1 MLMYPKM
8 YRLLIAIRS
17 SNGKL
22 QTISCQSST
31 GDDEQ
36 TSRLPTP
43 CSSRPNRMLKLEQ
56 IVKDAQVT
64 GLVPEEV
71 VKVLFV
77 EEIGQEVR
85 IVHYRK
91 PNGQSEEQT
100 LFRQDEHRLSVAVS
114 GRAWAFDADP
124 ASFKLALEA
133 YRISLAH
140 LFDPLMAVHTS
151 NVEPLPHQI
160 SAVYEAMLPRQPLR
174 FVLADD
180 PGAGKTVM
188 AGLLIREMTLRAD
201 ARRVLIVSPGS
212 LSEQWQDELREK
224 FGLDFELFSREKQ
237 EQCQSRNYFAEQDRL
252 IARLDQL
259 SRNEEYQQLLA
270 QTEWDLIV
278 VDEAHKMSA
287 NYFGSKVNETG
298 RFKLGKFL
306 GGLTRHYLL
315 MTATPHNGKEE
326 DFQLFMSLLDGD
338 RFYGKFREGA
348 HKVDITDMMRRM
360 VKEELLRFDGK
371 PLFPER
377 RAYTVNYTL
386 SDAEVMLY
394 DQVTDYVRN
403 EMNRADRLDGKRK
416 GTVGFALTQLQRR
429 LASSPQAIYTSLMR
443 RRKKLEAK
451 LEELQL
457 KARADVLRENLG
469 EYIVK
474 RQLDIPDDLDEAQ
487 DELSADE
494 YENVADQVVDQ
505 ATAAETIPELQA
517 EILILRDLENSAAT
531 VVQSRSDRKW
541 EEFSRLL
548 QDQPEM
554 RTTDGRRRKLIV
566 FTEHRDTL
574 NYLVM
579 RIRDTLGSQEAVVTI
594 HGGTNRDDRRKVQEA
609 FRNDPDV
616 LVLVATDAAGEGVN
630 LQNANLMVNYD
641 LPWNPNRMEQRFGR
655 IHRIGQREVCH
666 LWNLVAAQTREGEVF
681 KTLLDKLAIEHKAL
695 GGRVFNVLGEAF
707 ENISL
712 KDLLVDAIRYGEDPA
727 IRARMEQVIDQAL
740 DTNHLKDLMARNA
753 LVENHMSL
761 DDLYAIR
768 EEMDKAEARKLQ
780 PHFISAFFREAF
792 RVVGGELRSRE
803 AGRFE
808 VRYVPADVMERD
820 RVIGYSRTPVLKKYE
835 RICFDR
841 EHRTLYG
848 QPTADLVHPGHPL
861 MASVTDLVLS
871 SHRSLLKRGAVLVDP
886 NDDSTEPRV
895 LFMLDHSVREA
906 QGANG
911 QEPRDVSRR
920 LQFVEMKPNGA
931 AEPAPFAR
939 HLDLI
944 PITANEASKITDIL
958 QADWVT
964 QHIEARALAYAVE
977 HLVPEHTQEI
987 AGRRERQAD
996 KQLAAVRERL
1006 VKEIQYWSD
1015 RAIKLDL
1022 EVRAGKQPRLQ
1033 PENARRRAEEL
1044 SARLKQR
1051 TAELQAMRTVISGT
1065 PHVIGGALVIPGGL
1079 LAQRSATPNFSAD
1092 AEARARVERIAMQ
1105 AVFEAEHALGHKTK
1119 DVSAEK
1125 CGWDITAYIPQAEGL
1140 ALEKH
1145 IEVKGRAKGQ
1155 DTITVTSNEIRHGLN
1170 QKEKFVLAVVIV
1182 DGDKAESVHYV
1193 PMPFTQE
1200 PDWAEASKN
1209 LDLGL
1214 LLQRAAAPQQYN
1226 H

>member
-1 MLMYPKM
+1 
-8 YRLLIAIRS
+8 
-17 SNGKL
+17 
-22 QTISCQSST
+22 
-31 GDDEQ
+31 
-36 TSRLPTP
+36 
-43 CSSRPNRMLKLEQ
+43 MLKLEE
-56 IVKDAQVT
+56 IAKDAQIT
-64 GLVPEEV
+64 GLVPDEV
-71 VKVLFV
+71 VKVVNV
-77 EEIGQEVR
+77 EEIGPSARLVA
-85 IVHYRK
+85 YRNAQGK
-91 PNGQSEEQT
+91 LDEQT
-100 LFRQDEHRLSVAVS
+100 IFRHDEHRLSLAIT
-114 GRAWAFDADP
+114 GKAWAFDAAP
-124 ASFKLALEA
+124 AAFKLALEA

-174 FVLADD
+174 YVLADD

-212 LSEQWQDELREK
+212 LTEQWQDELREK

-237 EQCQSRNYFAEQDRL
+237 EQCHSRNYFAEQDHL

-259 SRNEEYQQLLA
+259 SRSEEYQQLLA

-287 NYFGSKVNETG
+287 NYFGNKINETG

-306 GGLTRHYLL
+306 GGITRHYLL

-377 RAYTVNYTL
+377 CAYTVNYTL
-386 SDAEVMLY
+386 SAAEVLLY

-416 GTVGFALTQLQRR
+416 GTIGFALTQLQRR
-429 LASSPQAIYTSLMR
+429 LASSPQAIYTSLSR
-443 RRKKLEAK
+443 RRKKLESR
-451 LEELQL
+451 LEEVQL
-457 KARADVLRENLG
+457 KARTDVLRQNLG
-469 EYIVK
+469 EYVVK
-474 RQLDIPDDLDEAQ
+474 RQLDLPEDLYEAQ
-487 DELSADE
+487 DELSAEE
-494 YENVADQVVDQ
+494 YESVSDQVVDQ

-517 EILILRDLENSAAT
+517 EIIILQDLENAAAA

-554 RTTDGRRRKLIV
+554 RTADGRRPKLIV

-574 NYLVM
+574 NYLM
-579 RIRDTLGSQEAVVTI
+579 LRIRDTLGSDQAVVTI
-594 HGGTNRDDRRKVQEA
+594 HGGVNRDERRKVQEA

-616 LVLVATDAAGEGVN
+616 LILVATDAAGEGVN

-681 KTLLDKLAIEHKAL
+681 KTLLEKLAIEHKAL

-707 ENISL
+707 DNISL
-712 KDLLVDAIRYGEDPA
+712 KDLLIDAIRYGEMPET
-727 IRARMEQVIDQAL
+727 RARMEQVIDQAL
-740 DTNHLKDLMARNA
+740 DTSHLKDLMARNA
-753 LVENHMSL
+753 LVENRMSI

-803 AGRFE
+803 AGRYE
-808 VRYVPADVMERD
+808 VRHVPADVIERD
-820 RVIGYSRTPVLKKYE
+820 RVIGYARTPVLKKYE

-841 EHRTLYG
+841 EHRNLYG
-848 QPTADLVHPGHPL
+848 KPDAALVHPGHPL
-861 MASVTDLVLS
+861 MAAITDLVLS
-871 SHRSLLKRGAVLVDP
+871 SHRSLLKRGAVLLDP
-886 NDDSTEPRV
+886 NDDGTEPHV
-895 LFMLDHSVREA
+895 LFMLDHIVRETTA
-906 QGANG
+906 SSGTM
-911 QEPRDVSRR
+911 PRDVSRR
-920 LQFVEMKPNGA
+920 LQFVEMTADGTA
-931 AEPAPFAR
+931 TPASFAR
-939 HLDLI
+939 HLDLV
-944 PITANEASKITDIL
+944 PLSSAQLTQVADVV

-964 QHIEARALAYAVE
+964 QLIEARALAYAVE

-987 AGRRERQAD
+987 ANRRERQAD

-1015 RAIKLDL
+1015 RAIKLDIDA
-1022 EVRAGKQPRLQ
+1022 RAGKQPRLQ

-1051 TAELQAMRTVISGT
+1051 TAELQAMRHVASGT
-1065 PHVIGGALVIPGGL
+1065 PNVIGGALIIPAGL
-1079 LAQRSATPNFSAD
+1079 LALRSGEPHFTAD
-1092 AEARARVERIAMQ
+1092 AAARARVERIAMQ
-1105 AVFEAEHALGHKTK
+1105 AVFDTEHALGHRTK

-1125 CGWDITAYIPQAEGL
+1125 CGWDITAYIDQPQGL
-1140 ALEKH
+1140 ALERH

-1170 QKEKFVLAVVIV
+1170 QKEKFVLAVVVV
-1182 DGDKAESVHYV
+1182 DGDQAESVNYV

-1200 PDWAEASKN
+1200 PDWAVASIN
-1209 LDLGL
+1209 FDLGEL
-1214 LLQRAAAPQQYN
+1214 LSRASTP
-1226 H
+1226 

>member
-1 MLMYPKM
+1 
-8 YRLLIAIRS
+8 
-17 SNGKL
+17 
-22 QTISCQSST
+22 
-31 GDDEQ
+31 
-36 TSRLPTP
+36 
-43 CSSRPNRMLKLEQ
+43 MLKIEELK
-56 IVKDAQVT
+56 KDAQIS
-64 GLVPEEV
+64 GLIPGEV
-71 VKVLFV
+71 
-77 EEIGQEVR
+77 VR
-85 IVHYRK
+85 IVNVDEIGPNARLVAYRNAQGK
-91 PNGQSEEQT
+91 LEEQT
-100 LFRQDEHRLSVAVS
+100 VFRSDEHRLTLATA
-114 GRAWAFDADP
+114 GKAWAFDADP

-133 YRISLAH
+133 YRISLAY
-140 LFDPLMAVHTS
+140 LFDPMMAVHTS

-188 AGLLIREMTLRAD
+188 AGLLIREMTMRAD

-224 FGLDFELFSREKQ
+224 FGLEFELFSREKQ
-237 EQCQSRNYFAEQDRL
+237 EQCHSRNYFAEQDRL

-259 SRNEEYQQLLA
+259 SRSEEYQQLLA

-287 NYFGSKVNETG
+287 NYFGSKINETG

-306 GGLTRHYLL
+306 GGITRHFLL

-348 HKVDITDMMRRM
+348 HKVDISDMMRRM

-377 RAYTVNYTL
+377 CAYTVNYTL
-386 SDAEVMLY
+386 SNAEVLLY

-429 LASSPQAIYTSLMR
+429 LASSPQAIYTSLSR
-443 RRKKLEAK
+443 RRKKLEAR
-451 LEELQL
+451 LEELKL

-469 EYIVK
+469 EYVVK
-474 RQLDIPDDLDEAQ
+474 RKMDVPENLDEAA

-494 YENVADQVVDQ
+494 YEMLADQVVDQ
-505 ATAAETIPELQA
+505 ATAAETIPELGA
-517 EILILRDLENSAAT
+517 EIIILRDLEDQAAQ
-531 VVQSRSDRKW
+531 VVQSRADRKW

-548 QDQPEM
+548 QDEPEM
-554 RTTDGRRRKLIV
+554 LTADGRRRKIIV

-574 NYLVM
+574 NYLLV
-579 RIRDTLGSQEAVVTI
+579 RVRDTLGSEEAVVTI
-594 HGGTNRDDRRKVQEA
+594 HGGINRDDRRKVQEA
-609 FRNDPDV
+609 FRNNPDV
-616 LVLVATDAAGEGVN
+616 MVLLATDAAGEGVN

-681 KTLLDKLAIEHKAL
+681 NRLLEKLEVERAAL

-707 ENISL
+707 TDTSL
-712 KDLLVDAIRYGEDPA
+712 KDLLIEAIRYGEQPET
-727 IRARMEQVIDQAL
+727 RARMEQVIDQAL
-740 DTNHLKDLMARNA
+740 DTQHLKDLMARNA
-753 LVENHMSL
+753 LVENHMSM

-768 EEMDKAEARKLQ
+768 EDMDKAEARKLQ

-792 RVVGGELRSRE
+792 SVIGGQLRNRE
-803 AGRFE
+803 AGRYE
-808 VRYVPADVMERD
+808 VRHVPADVIERD
-820 RVIGYSRTPVLKKYE
+820 RVIGHTRTPVLKKYE

-841 EHRTLYG
+841 EQRTLYG
-848 QPTADLVHPGHPL
+848 KPTADLVHPGHPL
-861 MASVTDLVLS
+861 MAAVTDLVLS
-871 SHRSLLKRGAVLVDP
+871 SHRNLLKRGAVLVDP
-886 NDDSTEPRV
+886 HDDGTEARV
-895 LFMLDHSVREA
+895 LFMLDHSVRETTA
-906 QGANG
+906 PAK
-911 QEPRDVSRR
+911 DVSRR
-920 LQFVEMKPNGA
+920 LQFVEMGPDGQA
-931 AEPAPFAR
+931 CPAPFAR
-939 HLDLI
+939 HLDLV
-944 PITANEASKITDIL
+944 PITAQQRALVADVL

-964 QHIEARALAYAVE
+964 THLEARALAHAVE
-977 HLVPEHTQEI
+977 HLVPSHTEEVTQ
-987 AGRRERQAD
+987 RRQRQAD
-996 KQLAAVRERL
+996 KQLAAVHERL

-1015 RAIKLDL
+1015 RAIKLDMD
-1022 EVRAGKQPRLQ
+1022 VRAGKQPRLQ

-1051 TAELQAMRTVISGT
+1051 TAELHAMRQVASGS
-1065 PHVIGGALVIPGGL
+1065 PNVIGGALVIPAGL
-1079 LAQRSATPNFSAD
+1079 LAQRAQPATAVQWSVD
-1092 AEARARVERIAMQ
+1092 AAARARVERVAMH
-1105 AVFEAEHALGHKTK
+1105 AVFDAEHALGHRTK

-1125 CGWDITAYIPQAEGL
+1125 CGWDITAYTPQPQGL
-1140 ALEKH
+1140 DVERH

-1155 DTITVTSNEIRHGLN
+1155 DTITVTANEIRHGLN
-1170 QKEKFVLAVVIV
+1170 QKDKFVLAVVVV
-1182 DGDKAESVHYV
+1182 DGEVAESVNYI

-1209 LDLGL
+1209 LDLGV
-1214 LLQRAAAPQQYN
+1214 LLQRATTPADHYLEI
-1226 H
+1226 

>member
-1 MLMYPKM
+1 
-8 YRLLIAIRS
+8 
-17 SNGKL
+17 
-22 QTISCQSST
+22 
-31 GDDEQ
+31 
-36 TSRLPTP
+36 
-43 CSSRPNRMLKLEQ
+43 MLKLEELT
-56 IVKDAQVT
+56 KDAQVA
-64 GLVPEEV
+64 GLVPDLVVKLVNVEEV
-71 VKVLFV
+71 GPNARLVA
-77 EEIGQEVR
+77 
-85 IVHYRK
+85 YRNAHGK
-91 PNGQSEEQT
+91 LDEQT
-100 LFRQDEHRLSVAVS
+100 VFRSDEHRLSLATA

-124 ASFKLALEA
+124 AAFKLALEA

-160 SAVYEAMLPRQPLR
+160 SAVYEAMLPKQPLR

-188 AGLLIREMTLRAD
+188 AGLLIREMTMRAD

-237 EQCQSRNYFAEQDRL
+237 EQCRSRNYFAEQDRL

-259 SRNEEYQQLLA
+259 SRNEEYQQLLL

-287 NYFGSKVNETG
+287 NYFGNKINETG
-298 RFKLGKFL
+298 RFKLGKLL
-306 GGLTRHYLL
+306 GGLTRHFLL

-386 SDAEVMLY
+386 SDAEVLLY

-403 EMNRADRLDGKRK
+403 EMDRADRLDGKRK

-429 LASSPQAIYTSLMR
+429 LASSPQAIYTSLSR
-443 RRKKLEAK
+443 RRKKLEAR

-469 EYIVK
+469 EYVVK
-474 RQLDIPDDLDEAQ
+474 HKIDVPDSLDEAS
-487 DELSADE
+487 DELTADE
-494 YENVADQVVDQ
+494 YEILSDQVVDQ

-517 EILILRDLENSAAT
+517 EIIILRELEDQAAK

-541 EEFSRLL
+541 EEFSKLL
-548 QDQPEM
+548 QDRPEM
-554 RTTDGRRRKLIV
+554 LTADGRRRKLIV

-574 NYLVM
+574 SYLLL
-579 RIRDTLGSQEAVVTI
+579 RIRDTLGSEEAVVTI
-594 HGGTNRDDRRKVQEA
+594 HGGTNRDDRRKIQES
-609 FRNDPDV
+609 FRNNPDV
-616 LVLVATDAAGEGVN
+616 LVLLATDAAGEGVN

-681 KTLLDKLAIEHKAL
+681 RRLLEKLDIEREAL

-707 ENISL
+707 EDVSL
-712 KDLLVDAIRYGEDPA
+712 KDLLIEAIRYGELPET
-727 IRARMEQVIDQAL
+727 RARMEQVIDQAL
-740 DTNHLKDLMARNA
+740 DTQHLKDLMARNA

-761 DDLYAIR
+761 DELYSIR
-768 EEMDKAEARKLQ
+768 ESMDKAEARKLQ

-792 RVVGGELRSRE
+792 RVVGGELRDRE
-803 AGRFE
+803 AGRYE
-808 VRYVPADVMERD
+808 VRHVPADVIERD
-820 RVIGYSRTPVLKKYE
+820 RVIGYTRTPVLKKYE

-841 EHRTLYG
+841 ENRTLYG
-848 QPTADLVHPGHPL
+848 KPTAELVHPGHPL
-861 MASVTDLVLS
+861 MAAVTDLVLS

-886 NDDSTEPRV
+886 HDDGTQPKA
-895 LFMLDHSVREA
+895 LFMLDHSVRESTGD
-906 QGANG
+906 QP
-911 QEPRDVSRR
+911 QDISRR
-920 LQFVEMKPNGA
+920 LQFVEMTPDGTA
-931 AEPAPFAR
+931 HPAPFAR
-939 HLDLI
+939 HLDLV
-944 PITANEASKITDIL
+944 PISAAQAGLIADVLN
-958 QADWVT
+958 ADWVT
-964 QHIEARALAYAVE
+964 HNIEAKAQAYAVE
-977 HLVPEHTQEI
+977 YLVPEHTEEV
-987 AGRRERQAD
+987 AGRRQRQAD

-1015 RAIKLDL
+1015 RAIKLDMD
-1022 EVRAGKQPRLQ
+1022 VRAGKQPRLQ
-1033 PENARRRAEEL
+1033 PDNARRRAEEL

-1051 TAELQAMRTVISGT
+1051 TAELQAMRHVASGS
-1065 PHVIGGALVIPGGL
+1065 PNVIGGALVIPAGL
-1079 LAQRSATPNFSAD
+1079 LAQRSGQPHFSVD
-1092 AEARARVERIAMQ
+1092 AEARARVERVAMQ
-1105 AVFEAEHALGHKTK
+1105 AVIQAEEALGHRTK
-1119 DVSAEK
+1119 DVSADK
-1125 CGWDITAYIPQAEGL
+1125 CGWDITVYIDQPEGL
-1140 ALEKH
+1140 ALERH
-1145 IEVKGRAKGQ
+1145 VEVKGRALGQ
-1155 DTITVTSNEIRHGLN
+1155 DTVTVTANEIRHGLN
-1170 QKEKFVLAVVIV
+1170 QKDKFVLAVVMV
-1182 DGDKAESVHYV
+1182 NGESAEALHYV
-1193 PMPFTQE
+1193 PMPFTKE
-1200 PDWAEASKN
+1200 PDWAETSKN

-1214 LLQRAAAPQQYN
+1214 LLQNATTPQALHQ
-1226 H
+1226 

>member
-1 MLMYPKM
+1 
-8 YRLLIAIRS
+8 
-17 SNGKL
+17 
-22 QTISCQSST
+22 
-31 GDDEQ
+31 
-36 TSRLPTP
+36 
-43 CSSRPNRMLKLEQ
+43 MLKLEELK
-56 IVKDAQVT
+56 KDAQIQ
-64 GLVPEEV
+64 GLLPNEV
-71 VKVLFV
+71 VRLVNI
-77 EEIGQEVR
+77 EEIGPNARLVA
-85 IVHYRK
+85 YRNTQGK
-91 PNGQSEEQT
+91 LDEQT
-100 LFRQDEHRLSVAVS
+100 LFRSDEHRLTLATA
-114 GRAWAFDADP
+114 GKAWAFDADP

-140 LFDPLMAVHTS
+140 LFDPMMAVHTS

-188 AGLLIREMTLRAD
+188 AGLLIREMTMRAD

-237 EQCQSRNYFAEQDRL
+237 EQCLSRNYFAEQDHL

-259 SRNEEYQQLLA
+259 SRSEEYQQLLA

-287 NYFGSKVNETG
+287 NYFGNKVNETG

-306 GGLTRHYLL
+306 GGITRHYLL

-348 HKVDITDMMRRM
+348 HKVDITDLMRRM

-377 RAYTVNYTL
+377 CAYTVNYTL
-386 SDAEVMLY
+386 SDAEVLLY

-403 EMNRADRLDGKRK
+403 EMDRADRLDGKRK

-429 LASSPQAIYTSLMR
+429 LASSPQAIYVSLSR
-443 RRKKLEAK
+443 RRKKLEAR
-451 LEELQL
+451 LEELKL

-469 EYIVK
+469 EYVVK
-474 RQLDIPDDLDEAQ
+474 RKVDVPDNLDDAA

-494 YENVADQVVDQ
+494 YELLADQVVDQ
-505 ATAAETIPELQA
+505 ATAAETIPELEA
-517 EILILRDLENSAAT
+517 EIIILRDLEDRAAA

-548 QDQPEM
+548 QDEPEM
-554 RTTDGRRRKLIV
+554 LTADGRRRKIIV

-574 NYLVM
+574 SYLLL
-579 RIRDTLGSQEAVVTI
+579 RIRDTLGSEEAVVTI
-594 HGGTNRDDRRKVQEA
+594 HGGTNRDDRRKIQEA
-609 FRNDPDV
+609 FRNNPDV
-616 LVLVATDAAGEGVN
+616 MVLLATDAAGEGVN

-681 KTLLDKLAIEHKAL
+681 NRLLEKLEVERAAL

-707 ENISL
+707 SDTSL
-712 KDLLVDAIRYGEDPA
+712 KDLLIEAIRYGEMPET
-727 IRARMEQVIDQAL
+727 RARMEQVIGQAL
-740 DTNHLKDLMARNA
+740 DTQHLKDLMARNA

-768 EEMDKAEARKLQ
+768 EDMDKAEARKLQ

-792 RVVGGELRSRE
+792 RVVGGDLRDRE
-803 AGRFE
+803 ARRFE
-808 VRYVPADVMERD
+808 VRHVPADVLERD
-820 RVIGYSRTPVLKKYE
+820 RVMGHTRTPVLKKYE

-841 EHRTLYG
+841 EQRTVYG
-848 QPTADLVHPGHPL
+848 KPTADLVHPGHPL
-861 MASVTDLVLS
+861 MAAVTDLVLS

-886 NDDSTEPRV
+886 NDDSTEPKV
-895 LFMLDHSVREA
+895 LFMLDHSVRETA
-906 QGANG
+906 STHSNG
-911 QEPRDVSRR
+911 CNSSQPKDVSRR
-920 LQFVEMKPNGA
+920 LQFVEMGPDGQA
-931 AEPAPFAR
+931 TPAPFAR
-939 HLDLI
+939 HLDLL
-944 PITANEASKITDIL
+944 PITAGQIELVADVLK
-958 QADWVT
+958 ADWVT
-964 QHIEARALAYAVE
+964 HLIEARALAYAVE
-977 HLVPEHTQEI
+977 HLVPSHTQEV
-987 AGRRERQAD
+987 ASRRQRQAD

-1015 RAIKLDL
+1015 RAIRLDMD
-1022 EVRAGKQPRLQ
+1022 VRAGKQPRLQ
-1033 PENARRRAEEL
+1033 PDNARRRAEEL

-1051 TAELQAMRTVISGT
+1051 TAELEAMRHVASGS
-1065 PHVIGGALVIPGGL
+1065 PNVIGGALVIPAGL
-1079 LAQRSATPNFSAD
+1079 LAQRSQPEASAQWSVD
-1092 AEARARVERIAMQ
+1092 AQARARIERVAMQ
-1105 AVFEAEHALGHKTK
+1105 AVFDAEHALGHRTK
-1119 DVSAEK
+1119 DVSADK
-1125 CGWDITAYIPQAEGL
+1125 CGWDITAYIAQPQGL
-1140 ALEKH
+1140 ALERH

-1170 QKEKFVLAVVIV
+1170 QKDKFVLAVVVV
-1182 DGDKAESVHYV
+1182 DGESAESVNYI

-1214 LLQRAAAPQQYN
+1214 LLGRALEPKVF
-1226 H
+1226 HE

>member
-1 MLMYPKM
+1 
-8 YRLLIAIRS
+8 
-17 SNGKL
+17 
-22 QTISCQSST
+22 
-31 GDDEQ
+31 
-36 TSRLPTP
+36 
-43 CSSRPNRMLKLEQ
+43 MLKLEE
-56 IVKDAQVT
+56 IKKDAQIS
-64 GLVPEEV
+64 GLISGEV
-71 VKVLFV
+71 
-77 EEIGQEVR
+77 VR
-85 IVHYRK
+85 IVNVDEIGPNARLVAYR
-91 PNGQSEEQT
+91 NAQGQLNEQT
-100 LFRQDEHRLSVAVS
+100 IFRNDEHRLTLATA
-114 GRAWAFDADP
+114 GKAWAFDADP

-140 LFDPLMAVHTS
+140 LFDPMMAVYTS

-188 AGLLIREMTLRAD
+188 AGLLIREMTMRAD

-237 EQCQSRNYFAEQDRL
+237 EQCHSRNYFAEQDHL

-287 NYFGSKVNETG
+287 NYFGNKVNETG

-306 GGLTRHYLL
+306 GGITRHYLL

-377 RAYTVNYTL
+377 CAYTVNYTL
-386 SDAEVMLY
+386 SDAEVLLY

-429 LASSPQAIYTSLMR
+429 LASSPQAIYTSLSR
-443 RRKKLEAK
+443 RRKKLEAR
-451 LEELQL
+451 LDELQL
-457 KARADVLRENLG
+457 KAKADVLRENLG
-469 EYIVK
+469 EYVVK
-474 RQLDIPDDLDEAQ
+474 RQMDVPENLDDASE
-487 DELSADE
+487 ELSSAE
-494 YENVADQVVDQ
+494 YEVLADQVVDQ
-505 ATAAETIPELQA
+505 ATAAETIPELEA
-517 EILILRDLENSAAT
+517 EIIILRDLEDQAAK

-548 QDQPEM
+548 QDDPEM
-554 RTTDGRRRKLIV
+554 LTAEGRRRKIIV

-574 NYLVM
+574 SYLLL
-579 RIRDTLGSQEAVVTI
+579 RIRDTLGSDQAVVTI
-594 HGGTNRDDRRKVQEA
+594 HGGTNRDDRRKIQEE
-609 FRNDPDV
+609 FRNNPDV
-616 LVLVATDAAGEGVN
+616 LVLLATDAAGEGVN

-655 IHRIGQREVCH
+655 IHRIGQRDVCH
-666 LWNLVAAQTREGEVF
+666 LWNLVANQTREGQVF
-681 KTLLDKLAIEHKAL
+681 IRLLEKLQVESRAL

-707 ENISL
+707 SDISL
-712 KDLLVDAIRYGEDPA
+712 KDLLIEAIRYGEQPET
-727 IRARMEQVIDQAL
+727 RARMEQVIDQAL
-740 DTNHLKDLMARNA
+740 DTQHLRDLMARNA

-792 RVVGGELRSRE
+792 RVLGGELRDRE

-808 VRYVPADVMERD
+808 VRHVPADVIERD
-820 RVIGYSRTPVLKKYE
+820 RVMGHTRTPVLKKYE

-841 EHRTLYG
+841 DKRTVYG
-848 QPTADLVHPGHPL
+848 KPTADLVHPGHPL
-861 MASVTDLVLS
+861 MGAVTDLILS
-871 SHRSLLKRGAVLVDP
+871 SHRSLLKRGAVLLDP
-886 NDDSTEPRV
+886 NDDGTQPRV
-895 LFMLDHSVREA
+895 LFMLDHSVRESTA
-906 QGANG
+906 ADASSQ
-911 QEPRDVSRR
+911 PRDVSRR
-920 LQFVEMKPNGA
+920 LQFVEMGQNG
-931 AEPAPFAR
+931 ELTPAQFAR
-939 HLDLI
+939 HLDLV
-944 PITANEASKITDIL
+944 PLSAEQAAAVADVLKADWITD
-958 QADWVT
+958 Q
-964 QHIEARALAYAVE
+964 IEARALAFAVE

-987 AGRRERQAD
+987 STRRQRQAERQ
-996 KQLAAVRERL
+996 LSAVRERL
-1006 VKEIQYWSD
+1006 VKEIQYWAD
-1015 RAIKLDL
+1015 RAIRLDL
-1022 EVRAGKQPRLQ
+1022 DVRAGKQPRLQ
-1033 PENARRRAEEL
+1033 PDNARRRAEEL

-1051 TAELQAMRTVISGT
+1051 TSELEAMRHVASGS
-1065 PHVIGGALVIPGGL
+1065 PNVIGGALVIPAGL
-1079 LAQRSATPNFSAD
+1079 LAQRNGVPNWTAD
-1092 AEARARVERIAMQ
+1092 AEARARVERVAMH
-1105 AVFEAEHALGHKTK
+1105 AVFDAEHALGHRTK

-1125 CGWDITAYIPQAEGL
+1125 CGWDITAYIDQAQGL
-1140 ALEKH
+1140 ALERH

-1170 QKEKFVLAVVIV
+1170 QKDKFVLAVVVV
-1182 DGDKAESVHYV
+1182 DGDKAESLHYI

-1209 LDLGL
+1209 LDMGL
-1214 LLQRAAAPQQYN
+1214 LLQRANAPAVFYA
-1226 H
+1226 

>member
-1 MLMYPKM
+1 
-8 YRLLIAIRS
+8 
-17 SNGKL
+17 
-22 QTISCQSST
+22 
-31 GDDEQ
+31 
-36 TSRLPTP
+36 
-43 CSSRPNRMLKLEQ
+43 MLKLEEIAKEAQ
-56 IVKDAQVT
+56 IT
-64 GLVPEEV
+64 GLVPDEV
-71 VKVLFV
+71 VKIVNV
-77 EEIGQEVR
+77 EEIGPSARLVA
-85 IVHYRK
+85 YRNAQGK
-91 PNGQSEEQT
+91 LDEQT
-100 LFRQDEHRLSVAVS
+100 IFRHDEHRLSLAVA
-114 GRAWAFDADP
+114 GKAWAFDAAP
-124 ASFKLALEA
+124 AAFKLALEA

-160 SAVYEAMLPRQPLR
+160 SAVYETMLPRQPLR

-212 LSEQWQDELREK
+212 LTEQWQDELREK

-237 EQCQSRNYFAEQDRL
+237 EQCHSRNYFGEQDRL

-259 SRNEEYQQLLA
+259 SRSEEYQQLLA

-287 NYFGSKVNETG
+287 NYFGNKVNETG

-386 SDAEVMLY
+386 SDAEVLLY

-403 EMNRADRLDGKRK
+403 EMDRADRLDGKRK

-429 LASSPQAIYTSLMR
+429 LASSPQAIYISLSR
-443 RRKKLEAK
+443 RRKKLEAR
-451 LEELQL
+451 LDELQL
-457 KARADVLRENLG
+457 TACADVLRQNLG
-469 EYIVK
+469 EYVVK
-474 RQLDIPDDLDEAQ
+474 RQLDLPDDLDDAA
-487 DELSADE
+487 DELSAEE
-494 YENVADQVVDQ
+494 YEAVADQVVDQ
-505 ATAAETIPELQA
+505 ATAAETIPELQS
-517 EILILRDLENSAAT
+517 EILILRELENAAAS

-548 QDQPEM
+548 QDEPEM
-554 RTTDGRRRKLIV
+554 RTADGRRRKIIV

-574 NYLVM
+574 SYLLL
-579 RIRDTLGSQEAVVTI
+579 RIRDTLGSEQAVVTI
-594 HGGTNRDDRRKVQEA
+594 HGGVNRDDRRKVQEA

-616 LVLVATDAAGEGVN
+616 MVLLATDAAGEGVN

-666 LWNLVAAQTREGEVF
+666 LWNLVADQTREGEVF
-681 KTLLDKLAIEHKAL
+681 NCLLEKLAVEREAL

-707 ENISL
+707 DNISL
-712 KDLLVDAIRYGEDPA
+712 KDLLIDAIRYGELPET
-727 IRARMEQVIDQAL
+727 RARMEQVIGQAL
-740 DTNHLKDLMARNA
+740 DTQHLKDLMSRNA

-792 RVVGGELRSRE
+792 RVVGGELRDRE
-803 AGRFE
+803 PGRFE
-808 VRYVPADVMERD
+808 VRHVPSDVMERD
-820 RVIGYSRTPVLKKYE
+820 RVIGHTRTPVLKKYE

-841 EHRTLYG
+841 EHRTIYG
-848 QPTADLVHPGHPL
+848 KPAADLVHSGHPL
-861 MASVTDLVLS
+861 MAAVTDLVLS

-886 NDDSTEPRV
+886 NDDSTQPRV
-895 LFMLDHSVREA
+895 LFMLDHTVRETTA
-906 QGANG
+906 PSGSS
-911 QEPRDVSRR
+911 PRDVSRR
-920 LQFVEMKPNGA
+920 LQFVEMGA
-931 AEPAPFAR
+931 AGQPTPAPFAR
-939 HLDLI
+939 HLDLV
-944 PITANEASKITDIL
+944 PITPAEATQVANVL
-958 QADWVT
+958 GADWVT
-964 QHIEARALAYAVE
+964 HHIEARALAYAVE

-987 AGRRERQAD
+987 ASRRERQAD
-996 KQLAAVRERL
+996 KQLAAVHERL

-1015 RAIKLDL
+1015 RAIKLDMD
-1022 EVRAGKQPRLQ
+1022 VRAGKQPRLQ

-1051 TAELQAMRTVISGT
+1051 TAELRAMRHVASGT
-1065 PHVIGGALVIPGGL
+1065 PNVIGGALIIPAGL
-1079 LAQRSATPNFSAD
+1079 LAQRSGLPHFTAD
-1092 AEARARVERIAMQ
+1092 AAARARVERIAMQ
-1105 AVFEAEHALGHKTK
+1105 AVFDAEHALGHRTK

-1125 CGWDITAYIPQAEGL
+1125 CGWDITAYIEQSKGL
-1140 ALEKH
+1140 ALERH

-1170 QKEKFVLAVVIV
+1170 QKDKFVLAVVVV
-1182 DGDKAESVHYV
+1182 DGDSAESVNYITT
-1193 PMPFTQE
+1193 PFTQE

-1214 LLQRAAAPQQYN
+1214 LLGRAMEPKVF
-1226 H
+1226 HG

>member
-1 MLMYPKM
+1 
-8 YRLLIAIRS
+8 
-17 SNGKL
+17 
-22 QTISCQSST
+22 
-31 GDDEQ
+31 
-36 TSRLPTP
+36 
-43 CSSRPNRMLKLEQ
+43 MLKLEEL
-56 IVKDAQVT
+56 IKDAQVD
-64 GLVPEEV
+64 GLVPDTV
-71 VKVLFV
+71 VRLVNV
-77 EEIGQEVR
+77 DEIGPNARLVA
-85 IVHYRK
+85 YRNAQGK
-91 PNGQSEEQT
+91 LEEQT
-100 LFRQDEHRLSVAVS
+100 VFRSDEHRLSLATA

-124 ASFKLALEA
+124 AAFKLALEA

-237 EQCQSRNYFAEQDRL
+237 EQSPSRNYFVEQDRL

-259 SRNEEYQQLLA
+259 SRSEEYQQLLM

-278 VDEAHKMSA
+278 VDEAHKMA
-287 NYFGSKVNETG
+287 AHYFGNKLDETG
-298 RFKLGKFL
+298 RFKLGKLL
-306 GGLTRHYLL
+306 GSLTRHFLL

-348 HKVDITDMMRRM
+348 HKVDISDMMRRM

-386 SDAEVMLY
+386 SNAEVLLY
-394 DQVTDYVRN
+394 DNVTDYVRN
-403 EMNRADRLDGKRK
+403 EMDRADRLDGKRK

-429 LASSPQAIYTSLMR
+429 LASSPQAIYSSLSRR
-443 RRKKLEAK
+443 RRKLEGR
-451 LEELQL
+451 LDELQI
-457 KARADVLRENLG
+457 KARASVIRENLG
-469 EYIVK
+469 EYVVK
-474 RQLDIPDDLDEAQ
+474 RRIDVPDNLDEAP
-487 DELSADE
+487 DELSAEE
-494 YENVADQVVDQ
+494 YEILADQVVDE

-517 EILILRDLENSAAT
+517 EIIILLDLEEQAAC

-548 QDQPEM
+548 QDHPEM
-554 RTTDGRRRKLIV
+554 LTADGRRRKLIV

-574 NYLVM
+574 NYLLL
-579 RIRDTLGSQEAVVTI
+579 RIRDTLGSEEAVVTI
-594 HGGTNRDDRRKVQEA
+594 HGGTNRDDRRKIQES
-609 FRNDPDV
+609 FRNNPDV
-616 LVLVATDAAGEGVN
+616 LVLLATDAAGEGVN

-681 KTLLDKLAIEHKAL
+681 RRLLEKLDIECEAL

-707 ENISL
+707 ENVSL
-712 KDLLVDAIRYGEDPA
+712 KDLLIEAIRYGELPET
-727 IRARMEQVIDQAL
+727 RARMEQVIAQAL
-740 DTNHLKDLMARNA
+740 DTQHLKDLMTRNA

-761 DDLYAIR
+761 DELYAIR

-780 PHFISAFFREAF
+780 PHFISSFFREAF
-792 RVVGGELRSRE
+792 RVVGGELRDRE
-803 AGRFE
+803 GGRLE
-808 VRYVPADVMERD
+808 VRHVPADVIERD
-820 RVIGYSRTPVLKKYE
+820 RVIGHTRTPVLKKYE

-841 EHRTLYG
+841 EQRTVYG
-848 QPTADLVHPGHPL
+848 KPTADLVHPGHPL
-861 MASVTDLVLS
+861 MAAVTDLVLS

-886 NDDSTEPRV
+886 HDDGIEPKV
-895 LFMLDHSVREA
+895 LFLLDHSVRDST
-906 QGANG
+906 GD
-911 QEPRDVSRR
+911 PSRDASRR
-920 LQFVEMKPNGA
+920 LQFVEMTADGQA
-931 AEPAPFAR
+931 HPAPFAR
-939 HLDLI
+939 HLDLV
-944 PITANEASKITDIL
+944 PITAAQAQSVNDVL
-958 QADWVT
+958 QAGWIT
-964 QHIEARALAYAVE
+964 HQLEARALAYAVE
-977 HLVPEHTQEI
+977 HLVPQHTQEV
-987 AGRRERQAD
+987 ASRRQRQAD
-996 KQLAAVRERL
+996 KQLSAVRERL
-1006 VKEIQYWSD
+1006 IREIQYWSD

-1022 EVRAGKQPRLQ
+1022 DVRSGKQPRLQ

-1051 TAELQAMRTVISGT
+1051 TAELQAMR
-1065 PHVIGGALVIPGGL
+1065 HVASSSPNVMGAALVIPAGL
-1079 LAQRSATPNFSAD
+1079 LAQRCGLPAFTAD

-1105 AVFEAEHALGHKTK
+1105 AVIQAEEALGRRTK

-1125 CGWDITAYIPQAEGL
+1125 CGWDITVYIDQPQGL
-1140 ALEKH
+1140 ALERH
-1145 IEVKGRAKGQ
+1145 VEVKGRAVGQ
-1155 DTITVTSNEIRHGLN
+1155 DTITVTANEIRHGLN
-1170 QKEKFVLAVVIV
+1170 QKDKFVLAVVLV
-1182 DGDKAESVHYV
+1182 DGDRAQSLHYIRT
-1193 PMPFTQE
+1193 PFSQE

-1209 LDLGL
+1209 LDLAR
-1214 LLQRAAAPQQYN
+1214 LLQNATSPEAMP
-1226 H
+1226 

>member
-1 MLMYPKM
+1 
-8 YRLLIAIRS
+8 
-17 SNGKL
+17 
-22 QTISCQSST
+22 
-31 GDDEQ
+31 
-36 TSRLPTP
+36 
-43 CSSRPNRMLKLEQ
+43 MLKLEE
-56 IVKDAQVT
+56 IAKDAQIT
-64 GLVPEEV
+64 GLVPDEV
-71 VKVLFV
+71 VKVVNV
-77 EEIGQEVR
+77 EEIGPNARLVA
-85 IVHYRK
+85 YRNAQGK
-91 PNGQSEEQT
+91 LDEQT
-100 LFRQDEHRLSVAVS
+100 IFRHDEHRLSLAVA
-114 GRAWAFDADP
+114 GKAWAFDAAP
-124 ASFKLALEA
+124 AAFNLALEA

-160 SAVYEAMLPRQPLR
+160 SAVYESMLPRQPLR
-174 FVLADD
+174 YVLADD

-212 LSEQWQDELREK
+212 LTEQWQDELREK

-237 EQCQSRNYFAEQDRL
+237 EQCHSRNYFAEQDHL

-259 SRNEEYQQLLA
+259 SRSEEYQQLLA

-287 NYFGSKVNETG
+287 NYFGNKINETG

-306 GGLTRHYLL
+306 GGITRHYLL

-377 RAYTVNYTL
+377 CAYTVNYTL
-386 SDAEVMLY
+386 SAAEVLLY

-416 GTVGFALTQLQRR
+416 GTIGFALTQLQRR
-429 LASSPQAIYTSLMR
+429 LASSPQAIYTSLSR
-443 RRKKLEAK
+443 RRKKLESR
-451 LEELQL
+451 LEEVQL
-457 KARADVLRENLG
+457 KARTDVLRQNLG
-469 EYIVK
+469 EYVVK
-474 RQLDIPDDLDEAQ
+474 RQLDLPEDLYEAQ
-487 DELSADE
+487 DELSAEE
-494 YENVADQVVDQ
+494 YESVSDQVVDQ

-517 EILILRDLENSAAT
+517 EIIILQDLENAAAA

-548 QDQPEM
+548 QDRPEM
-554 RTTDGRRRKLIV
+554 RTADGRRRKLIV

-574 NYLVM
+574 NYLM
-579 RIRDTLGSQEAVVTI
+579 LRIRDTLGSDQAVVTI
-594 HGGTNRDDRRKVQEA
+594 HGGVNRDERRRVQEA

-616 LVLVATDAAGEGVN
+616 LILVATDAAGEGVN

-681 KTLLDKLAIEHKAL
+681 KTLLEKLAIEHKAL

-707 ENISL
+707 DNISL
-712 KDLLVDAIRYGEDPA
+712 KDLLIDAIRYGELPET
-727 IRARMEQVIDQAL
+727 RARMEQVIDQAL
-740 DTNHLKDLMARNA
+740 DTRHLKDLMARNA
-753 LVENHMSL
+753 LVENHMSI

-803 AGRFE
+803 AGRYE
-808 VRYVPADVMERD
+808 VRHVPADVIERD
-820 RVIGYSRTPVLKKYE
+820 RVIGHARTPVLKKYE

-841 EHRTLYG
+841 EHRNLYG
-848 QPTADLVHPGHPL
+848 KPDAALVHPGHPL
-861 MASVTDLVLS
+861 MAAITDLVLS
-871 SHRSLLKRGAVLVDP
+871 SHRSLLKRGAVLLDP
-886 NDDSTEPRV
+886 NDDGTEPHV
-895 LFMLDHSVREA
+895 LFMLDHIVRETTA
-906 QGANG
+906 SSGTV
-911 QEPRDVSRR
+911 PRDVSRR
-920 LQFVEMKPNGA
+920 LQFVEMTADGTA
-931 AEPAPFAR
+931 TPASFAR
-939 HLDLI
+939 HLDLV
-944 PITANEASKITDIL
+944 PLSSTQLTQVADVV

-964 QHIEARALAYAVE
+964 QLIEARALAYAVA

-987 AGRRERQAD
+987 ASRRERQAD

-1015 RAIKLDL
+1015 RAIKLDMD
-1022 EVRAGKQPRLQ
+1022 VRAGKQPRLQ

-1051 TAELQAMRTVISGT
+1051 TTELQAMRHVASGT
-1065 PHVIGGALVIPGGL
+1065 PNVIGGALIIPAGL
-1079 LAQRSATPNFSAD
+1079 LALRSGEPHFTAD
-1092 AEARARVERIAMQ
+1092 AAARARVERIAMQ
-1105 AVFEAEHALGHKTK
+1105 AVFDTEHALGHRTK
-1119 DVSAEK
+1119 DVSADK
-1125 CGWDITAYIPQAEGL
+1125 CGWDITAYIDQPQGL
-1140 ALEKH
+1140 ALERH

-1170 QKEKFVLAVVIV
+1170 QKEKFVLAVVVV
-1182 DGDKAESVHYV
+1182 DGDQAESVNYV

-1200 PDWAEASKN
+1200 PDWAVASIN
-1209 LDLGL
+1209 FDLGEL
-1214 LLQRAAAPQQYN
+1214 LSRATTP
-1226 H
+1226 

>member
-1 MLMYPKM
+1 
-8 YRLLIAIRS
+8 
-17 SNGKL
+17 
-22 QTISCQSST
+22 
-31 GDDEQ
+31 
-36 TSRLPTP
+36 
-43 CSSRPNRMLKLEQ
+43 MLKLEELT
-56 IVKDAQVT
+56 KDAQVA
-64 GLVPEEV
+64 GLVPDQI
-71 VKVLFV
+71 VKLINV
-77 EEIGQEVR
+77 EEIGPNARLVA
-85 IVHYRK
+85 YRNEQGK
-91 PNGQSEEQT
+91 LDEQT
-100 LFRQDEHRLSVAVS
+100 IFRSDEHRLSIATA

-201 ARRVLIVSPGS
+201 AKRVLIVSPGS

-224 FGLDFELFSREKQ
+224 FGLEFELFSREKQ
-237 EQCQSRNYFAEQDRL
+237 EQCHSRNYFAEQDRL

-259 SRNEEYQQLLA
+259 SRNDDYQQLLL

-278 VDEAHKMSA
+278 IDEAHKLSA
-287 NYFGSKVNETG
+287 NYFGNKVNETG
-298 RFKLGKFL
+298 RFKLGKLL
-306 GGLTRHYLL
+306 GGITRHFLL

-348 HKVDITDMMRRM
+348 HKVDITDLMRRM

-377 RAYTVNYTL
+377 CAYTVNYTL
-386 SDAEVMLY
+386 SDAEVLLY
-394 DQVTDYVRN
+394 DRVTDYVRN
-403 EMNRADRLDGKRK
+403 EMDRAERLDGKRK
-416 GTVGFALTQLQRR
+416 GNVGFALTQLQRR
-429 LASSPQAIYTSLMR
+429 LASSPQAIYTSLSR
-443 RRKKLEAK
+443 RRKKLESR

-469 EYIVK
+469 EYAVK
-474 RQLDIPDDLDEAQ
+474 RQIDVPENLDDAS

-494 YENVADQVVDQ
+494 YEILADQVVDQ

-517 EILILRDLENSAAT
+517 EIIILRELEDQAAK

-548 QDQPEM
+548 QDEPEM
-554 RTTDGRRRKLIV
+554 LTPEGRRRKLIV

-574 NYLVM
+574 NYLLL
-579 RIRDTLGSQEAVVTI
+579 RIRDTLGKEEAVVTI
-594 HGGTNRDDRRKVQEA
+594 HGGTNRDERRKIQEA

-681 KTLLDKLAIEHKAL
+681 KRLLEKLDIEREAL

-707 ENISL
+707 EDVSL
-712 KDLLVDAIRYGEDPA
+712 KQLLIDAIRYGEQPET
-727 IRARMEQVIDQAL
+727 RARMEQVIDKAL
-740 DTNHLKDLMARNA
+740 DTQHLKDLMSRNA

-792 RVVGGELRSRE
+792 RVVGGELRDRE
-803 AGRFE
+803 SGRYE
-808 VRYVPADVMERD
+808 VRHVPADVLERD
-820 RVIGYSRTPVLKKYE
+820 RVIGHTRTPVLKKYE
-835 RICFDR
+835 RICFER
-841 EHRTLYG
+841 EQRTIYG
-848 QPTADLVHPGHPL
+848 KPTADLVHPNHPL
-861 MASVTDLVLS
+861 MAAVTDLVLS
-871 SHRSLLKRGAVLVDP
+871 SHRSLLKRGTVLVDP
-886 NDDSTEPRV
+886 HDDSITPKM
-895 LFMLDHSVREA
+895 LFVLDHSVRE
-906 QGANG
+906 GSG
-911 QEPRDVSRR
+911 DVPKDVSRR
-920 LQFVEMKPNGA
+920 LQFVEMTPDGQA
-931 AEPAPFAR
+931 TPAPFAR
-939 HLDLI
+939 HLDLV
-944 PITANEASKITDIL
+944 PITAEQAKQVQDVL
-958 QADWVT
+958 RADWVT
-964 QHIEARALAYAVE
+964 NHVEARAMAYAVE
-977 HLVPEHTQEI
+977 HLVPEHTQEVS
-987 AGRRERQAD
+987 GRRQRQAD
-996 KQLAAVRERL
+996 KQMAAVRDRL
-1006 VKEIQYWSD
+1006 IKEIQYWAD
-1015 RAIKLDL
+1015 RAIKLDMD
-1022 EVRAGKQPRLQ
+1022 VRAGKQPKLQ
-1033 PENARRRAEEL
+1033 PDNARRRAEEL

-1051 TAELQAMRTVISGT
+1051 TAELQAMRQVASGS
-1065 PHVIGGALVIPGGL
+1065 PNIIGGTLVIPAGL
-1079 LAQRSATPNFSAD
+1079 LAERSGLPNFSAD
-1092 AEARARVERIAMQ
+1092 AEARARVERVAMQ
-1105 AVFEAEHALGHKTK
+1105 AVFDAEQALGHRTK
-1119 DVSAEK
+1119 DVSADK
-1125 CGWDITAYIPQAEGL
+1125 CGWDITVYIDQAEGL
-1140 ALEKH
+1140 ALERH

-1155 DTITVTSNEIRHGLN
+1155 DTITVTSNEVRHGLN
-1170 QKEKFVLAVVIV
+1170 QKEKFVLAVVVV
-1182 DGDKAESVHYV
+1182 DGDRPDSLHYI
-1193 PMPFTQE
+1193 PMPFTKE

-1214 LLQRAAAPQQYN
+1214 LLQRATAPAVHYG
-1226 H
+1226 

>member
-1 MLMYPKM
+1 
-8 YRLLIAIRS
+8 
-17 SNGKL
+17 
-22 QTISCQSST
+22 
-31 GDDEQ
+31 
-36 TSRLPTP
+36 
-43 CSSRPNRMLKLEQ
+43 MLKLEE
-56 IVKDAQVT
+56 IAKDAQIT
-64 GLVPEEV
+64 GLVPDEV
-71 VKVLFV
+71 VKVVNV
-77 EEIGQEVR
+77 EEIGPSARLVA
-85 IVHYRK
+85 YRNAQGK
-91 PNGQSEEQT
+91 LDEQT
-100 LFRQDEHRLSVAVS
+100 IFRHDEHRLSLAVA
-114 GRAWAFDADP
+114 GKAWAFDAEP
-124 ASFKLALEA
+124 AAFKLALEA

-160 SAVYEAMLPRQPLR
+160 SAVYETMLPRQPLR

-212 LSEQWQDELREK
+212 LTEQWQDELREK

-237 EQCQSRNYFAEQDRL
+237 EQCHSRNYFAEQDRL

-287 NYFGSKVNETG
+287 NYFGNKVNETG

-377 RAYTVNYTL
+377 CAYTVNYTL
-386 SDAEVMLY
+386 SDAEVLLY

-403 EMNRADRLDGKRK
+403 EMDRADRLDGKRK

-429 LASSPQAIYTSLMR
+429 LASSPQAIYTSLSR
-443 RRKKLEAK
+443 RRKKLEAR
-451 LEELQL
+451 LDELQL

-469 EYIVK
+469 EYVVK
-474 RQLDIPDDLDEAQ
+474 RQLDLPEDLDDAA
-487 DELSADE
+487 DELSAEE
-494 YENVADQVVDQ
+494 YEAVADQVVDQ

-517 EILILRDLENSAAT
+517 EILILRELESAAAS

-548 QDQPEM
+548 QDEPEM
-554 RTTDGRRRKLIV
+554 RTADGRRRKIIV

-574 NYLVM
+574 NYLLL
-579 RIRDTLGSQEAVVTI
+579 RIRDTLGSEQAVVTI
-594 HGGTNRDDRRKVQEA
+594 HGGINRDDRRKVQEA

-616 LVLVATDAAGEGVN
+616 LVLLATDAAGEGVN

-681 KTLLDKLAIEHKAL
+681 NCLLEKLAIEREAL

-707 ENISL
+707 DNISL
-712 KDLLVDAIRYGEDPA
+712 KDLLIDAIRYGEKPET
-727 IRARMEQVIDQAL
+727 RARMEQVIGQAL
-740 DTNHLKDLMARNA
+740 DTQHLKDLMARNA

-792 RVVGGELRSRE
+792 RVVGGELRDRE
-803 AGRFE
+803 AGRYE
-808 VRYVPADVMERD
+808 VRHVPADVMERD
-820 RVIGYSRTPVLKKYE
+820 RVIGHTRTPVLKKYE

-841 EHRTLYG
+841 EHRTIYG
-848 QPTADLVHPGHPL
+848 KPTAELVHPGHPL
-861 MASVTDLVLS
+861 MAAVTDLVLS
-871 SHRSLLKRGAVLVDP
+871 SHRSLLKRGAILVDP
-886 NDDSTEPRV
+886 HDDSTEPRV
-895 LFMLDHSVREA
+895 LFMLDHSVRETA
-906 QGANG
+906 APNG
-911 QEPRDVSRR
+911 NTPRDVSRR
-920 LQFVEMKPNGA
+920 LQFVEMTADGNA
-931 AEPAPFAR
+931 TPAPFAR
-939 HLDLI
+939 HLDLV
-944 PITANEASKITDIL
+944 PITTAEAAQVADVL

-964 QHIEARALAYAVE
+964 HHIEARALAYAVE
-977 HLVPEHTQEI
+977 HLVPEHTQEV
-987 AGRRERQAD
+987 ASRRERQAD

-1015 RAIKLDL
+1015 RAIRLDMD
-1022 EVRAGKQPRLQ
+1022 VRAGKQPRLQ

-1051 TAELQAMRTVISGT
+1051 TAELQAMRNVASGT
-1065 PHVIGGALVIPGGL
+1065 PNVIGGALIIPAGL
-1079 LAQRSATPNFSAD
+1079 LAQRSGVPNFSVD
-1092 AEARARVERIAMQ
+1092 AAARARIERIAMQ
-1105 AVFEAEHALGHKTK
+1105 AVFDAEHALGHRTK

-1125 CGWDITAYIPQAEGL
+1125 CGWDITAYVEQPEGL
-1140 ALEKH
+1140 ALEHH
-1145 IEVKGRAKGQ
+1145 IEVKGRSKGQ

-1170 QKEKFVLAVVIV
+1170 QKDKFVLAVVVV
-1182 DGDKAESVHYV
+1182 DGDSAESVNYV

-1214 LLQRAAAPQQYN
+1214 LLGRALEPKVF
-1226 H
+1226 HG

>member
-1 MLMYPKM
+1 
-8 YRLLIAIRS
+8 
-17 SNGKL
+17 
-22 QTISCQSST
+22 
-31 GDDEQ
+31 
-36 TSRLPTP
+36 
-43 CSSRPNRMLKLEQ
+43 MLKLEDLK
-56 IVKDAQVT
+56 KDAQVQ
-64 GLVPEEV
+64 GLILNEV
-71 VKVLFV
+71 
-77 EEIGQEVR
+77 VR
-85 IVHYRK
+85 IVNVDEIGPNARSVVYRNAQGK
-91 PNGQSEEQT
+91 LDEQT
-100 LFRQDEHRLSVAVS
+100 VFRGDEHRLTLATA
-114 GRAWAFDADP
+114 GKAWAFDADP

-140 LFDPLMAVHTS
+140 LFDPMMAVHTS

-224 FGLDFELFSREKQ
+224 FGLEFELFSREKQ
-237 EQCQSRNYFAEQDRL
+237 EQCHSRNYFAEQDRL

-259 SRNEEYQQLLA
+259 SRNEDYQQLLA

-278 VDEAHKMSA
+278 VDEAHKMAA

-306 GGLTRHYLL
+306 GGITRHFLL

-348 HKVDITDMMRRM
+348 HKVDISDMMRRM

-377 RAYTVNYTL
+377 CAYTVNYTL
-386 SDAEVMLY
+386 SDAEVLLY

-403 EMNRADRLDGKRK
+403 EMNRADHLDGQRK

-429 LASSPQAIYTSLMR
+429 LASSPQAIYTSLSR
-443 RRKKLEAK
+443 RRKKLETR

-469 EYIVK
+469 EYVVK
-474 RQLDIPDDLDEAQ
+474 RKMDVPDNLDDAA

-494 YENVADQVVDQ
+494 YEILADQVVDQ

-517 EILILRDLENSAAT
+517 EIIILQDLEHRAAQ
-531 VVQSRSDRKW
+531 VVQSRADRKW

-548 QDQPEM
+548 QDAPEM
-554 RTTDGRRRKLIV
+554 RTADDRRRKIIV

-574 NYLVM
+574 NYLLLRV
-579 RIRDTLGSQEAVVTI
+579 RDTLGNAEAVVTI
-594 HGGTNRDDRRKVQEA
+594 HGGTNRDDRRKIQEE
-609 FRNDPDV
+609 FRNNPGV
-616 LVLVATDAAGEGVN
+616 LVLLATDAAGEGVN

-681 KTLLDKLAIEHKAL
+681 NRLLEKLEVERAAL

-707 ENISL
+707 TDTSL
-712 KDLLVDAIRYGEDPA
+712 KDLLIQAIRYGERPET
-727 IRARMEQVIDQAL
+727 RARMEQVISQAL
-740 DTNHLKDLMARNA
+740 DTQHLKDLMARNA
-753 LVENHMSL
+753 LVENHMSME
-761 DDLYAIR
+761 DLYAIR
-768 EEMDKAEARKLQ
+768 EDMDKAEARKLQ

-792 RVVGGELRSRE
+792 SVIGGQLRNRE
-803 AGRFE
+803 TGRYE
-808 VRYVPADVMERD
+808 VRHVPADVIERD
-820 RVIGYSRTPVLKKYE
+820 RVIGHTRTPVLKKYE

-841 EHRTLYG
+841 EQRTLYG
-848 QPTADLVHPGHPL
+848 KPTADLVHPGHPL
-861 MASVTDLVLS
+861 MAAVTDLVLS

-886 NDDSTEPRV
+886 HDDGTEARV
-895 LFMLDHSVREA
+895 LFMLDHSVRETTTPA
-906 QGANG
+906 K
-911 QEPRDVSRR
+911 DVSRR
-920 LQFVEMKPNGA
+920 LQLVEMGANGQA
-931 AEPAPFAR
+931 RPAPFAR
-939 HLDLI
+939 HLDLL
-944 PITANEASKITDIL
+944 PITAPQHALVADVL

-964 QHIEARALAYAVE
+964 THLETRALAYAVE
-977 HLVPEHTQEI
+977 HLVPSHTEEVAQ
-987 AGRRERQAD
+987 RRQRQAD
-996 KQLAAVRERL
+996 KQLAAVHERL

-1015 RAIKLDL
+1015 RAIKLDMD
-1022 EVRAGKQPRLQ
+1022 VRAGKQPRLQ

-1051 TAELQAMRTVISGT
+1051 TAELRAMRQVASGS
-1065 PHVIGGALVIPGGL
+1065 PHVMGGALVIPAGL
-1079 LAQRSATPNFSAD
+1079 LAQRAQPATAAQWSVD
-1092 AEARARVERIAMQ
+1092 AAARARVERVAMQ
-1105 AVFEAEHALGHKTK
+1105 AVFDAEHALGHRTK

-1125 CGWDITAYIPQAEGL
+1125 CGWDITAYIPQPDGLDAER
-1140 ALEKH
+1140 H

-1155 DTITVTSNEIRHGLN
+1155 DTITVTANEIRHGLN
-1170 QKEKFVLAVVIV
+1170 QKDKFVLAVVVV
-1182 DGDKAESVHYV
+1182 DGEVAQAIHYI

-1209 LDLGL
+1209 LDLGM
-1214 LLQRAAAPQQYN
+1214 LLQRATNPAEHYL
-1226 H
+1226 

>member
-1 MLMYPKM
+1 ML
-8 YRLLIAIRS
+8 RLEEI
-17 SNGKL
+17 
-22 QTISCQSST
+22 T
-31 GDDEQ
+31 
-36 TSRLPTP
+36 
-43 CSSRPNRMLKLEQ
+43 
-56 IVKDAQVT
+56 KDAQLT
-64 GLVPEEV
+64 GLVPGEV
-71 VKVLFV
+71 VKVVNV
-77 EEIGQEVR
+77 EAIGLDARLVA
-85 IVHYRK
+85 YR
-91 PNGQSEEQT
+91 NGQGKLDEQI
-100 LFRQDEHRLSVAVS
+100 LFRQDEYRLVLAVA
-114 GRAWAFDADP
+114 GKAWAFDADP
-124 ASFKLALEA
+124 AAFKLALEA

-188 AGLLIREMTLRAD
+188 AGLLIREMMLRAD

-212 LSEQWQDELREK
+212 LTEQWQDELHEK

-237 EQCQSRNYFAEQDRL
+237 EQCRSRNYFAEQDCL

-259 SRNEEYQQLLA
+259 SRNDDYQHLLA

-287 NYFGSKVNETG
+287 SYFGNKVNETG

-360 VKEELLRFDGK
+360 VKEELLRFDGR

-377 RAYTVNYTL
+377 CAYTVNYTL
-386 SDAEVMLY
+386 SDAEVLLY

-429 LASSPQAIYTSLMR
+429 LASSPQAIYTSLTR
-443 RRKKLEAK
+443 RRKKLQARLDEVQ
-451 LEELQL
+451 LQ
-457 KARADVLRENLG
+457 ARADVLRENLG
-469 EYIVK
+469 EYVV
-474 RQLDIPDDLDEAQ
+474 RRRLDLPEDLYDAQ

-494 YENVADQVVDQ
+494 YEAVADQVVDQ
-505 ATAAETIPELQA
+505 ATASETIPELQT
-517 EILILRDLENSAAT
+517 EIAILQDLEAAAAS

-548 QDQPEM
+548 QDRPEM
-554 RTTDGRRRKLIV
+554 RTTGGRRRKLIV

-574 NYLVM
+574 NYLLL
-579 RIRDTLGSQEAVVTI
+579 RIRDTLGSHEAVVTI
-594 HGGTNRDDRRKVQEA
+594 HGGTNRDDRRKTQEA

-681 KTLLDKLAIEHKAL
+681 KTLLDKLAVEHQAL

-707 ENISL
+707 DNISL
-712 KDLLVDAIRYGEDPA
+712 KDLLIDAIRYGEQPET
-727 IRARMEQVIDQAL
+727 RARMEQVIGQAL
-740 DTNHLKDLMARNA
+740 DTQHLKNLMARNA
-753 LVENHMSL
+753 LVDNHMSL
-761 DDLYAIR
+761 ADLYAIR

-792 RVVGGELRSRE
+792 RLVGGELRERE
-803 AGRFE
+803 AGRYE
-808 VRYVPADVMERD
+808 VRHVPADVIERD
-820 RVIGYSRTPVLKKYE
+820 RVIGHSRTPVLKKYE

-841 EHRTLYG
+841 ERRTLHG
-848 QPTADLVHPGHPL
+848 KPTAELIHPGHPL
-861 MASVTDLVLS
+861 MAAVTDLVLS
-871 SHRSLLKRGAVLVDP
+871 SHRSLLKRGAVLLDP
-886 NDDSTEPRV
+886 HDAGTTPRV

-906 QGANG
+906 AADGAG
-911 QEPRDVSRR
+911 ATRDISRR
-920 LQFVEMKPNGA
+920 LQFVEMTPDGYA
-931 AEPAPFAR
+931 APAPFAR
-939 HLDLI
+939 HLDLL
-944 PITANEASKITDIL
+944 PLTPAQTEQVADVL
-958 QADWVT
+958 RADWVS
-964 QHIEARALAYAVE
+964 QHIESRAQAYAVQ
-977 HLVPEHTQEI
+977 HLVPEHTAEI
-987 AGRRERQAD
+987 ASRRQRQAT
-996 KQLAAVRERL
+996 KQLAAVRDRL

-1022 EVRAGKQPRLQ
+1022 DVRAGKQPRMQ
-1033 PENARRRAEEL
+1033 PDNARRRAEEL

-1051 TAELQAMRTVISGT
+1051 SAELQAMQHVASGT
-1065 PHVIGGALVIPGGL
+1065 PHVIGGALVVPAGL
-1079 LAQRSATPNFSAD
+1079 LATRGAPGFSAD
-1092 AEARARVERIAMQ
+1092 AAARARIERIAMQ
-1105 AVFEAEHALGHKTK
+1105 AVFDAEHALGHHTK
-1119 DVSAEK
+1119 DVSADK
-1125 CGWDITAYIPQAEGL
+1125 CGWDITATIDQPEGL
-1140 ALEKH
+1140 PLQRH

-1155 DTITVTSNEIRHGLN
+1155 DTVTVTANEIRYGLN
-1170 QKEKFVLAVVIV
+1170 QKEKFVLAVVVV
-1182 DGDKAESVHYV
+1182 DGDQAESVLYIHA
-1193 PMPFTQE
+1193 PFTQE

-1214 LLQRAAAPQQYN
+1214 LLQRACTPQHYYSQAKAPVA
-1226 H
+1226 

>member
-1 MLMYPKM
+1 
-8 YRLLIAIRS
+8 
-17 SNGKL
+17 
-22 QTISCQSST
+22 
-31 GDDEQ
+31 
-36 TSRLPTP
+36 
-43 CSSRPNRMLKLEQ
+43 MLKLEE
-56 IVKDAQVT
+56 IKKDAQIS
-64 GLVPEEV
+64 GLISGEV
-71 VKVLFV
+71 VRVV
-77 EEIGQEVR
+77 NVDEIGPNARLVA
-85 IVHYRK
+85 YR
-91 PNGQSEEQT
+91 NAQGQLNEQT
-100 LFRQDEHRLSVAVS
+100 IFRNDEHRLTLATA
-114 GRAWAFDADP
+114 GKAWAFDADP

-140 LFDPLMAVHTS
+140 LFDPMMAVHTS

-188 AGLLIREMTLRAD
+188 AGLLIREMTMRAD

-237 EQCQSRNYFAEQDRL
+237 EQCHSRNYFAEQDHL

-287 NYFGSKVNETG
+287 NYFGNKVNETG

-306 GGLTRHYLL
+306 GGITRHYLL

-360 VKEELLRFDGK
+360 VKEELLRFDRK

-377 RAYTVNYTL
+377 CAYTVNYTL
-386 SDAEVMLY
+386 SDAEVLLY

-429 LASSPQAIYTSLMR
+429 LASSPQAIYTSLSR
-443 RRKKLEAK
+443 RRKKLEAR
-451 LEELQL
+451 LDELQL
-457 KARADVLRENLG
+457 KAKADVLRENLG
-469 EYIVK
+469 EYVVK
-474 RQLDIPDDLDEAQ
+474 RQMDVPENLDDASE
-487 DELSADE
+487 ELSSAE
-494 YENVADQVVDQ
+494 YEVLADQVVDQ
-505 ATAAETIPELQA
+505 ATAAETIPELEA
-517 EILILRDLENSAAT
+517 EIIILRDLEDQAAK
-531 VVQSRSDRKW
+531 VVQWRSDRKW

-548 QDQPEM
+548 QDDPEM
-554 RTTDGRRRKLIV
+554 LTAEGRRRKIIV

-574 NYLVM
+574 SYLLL
-579 RIRDTLGSQEAVVTI
+579 RIRDTLGSDQAVVTI
-594 HGGTNRDDRRKVQEA
+594 HGGTNRDDRRKIQEE
-609 FRNDPDV
+609 FRNNPDV
-616 LVLVATDAAGEGVN
+616 LVLLATDAAGEGVN

-655 IHRIGQREVCH
+655 IHRIGQRDVCH
-666 LWNLVAAQTREGEVF
+666 LWNLVANQTREGQVF
-681 KTLLDKLAIEHKAL
+681 IRLLEKLQVESQAL

-707 ENISL
+707 SDISL
-712 KDLLVDAIRYGEDPA
+712 KDLLIEAIRYGEQPET
-727 IRARMEQVIDQAL
+727 RARMEQVIDQAL
-740 DTNHLKDLMARNA
+740 DTQHLRDLMARNA

-792 RVVGGELRSRE
+792 RVLGGELRDRE

-808 VRYVPADVMERD
+808 VRHVPADVIERD
-820 RVIGYSRTPVLKKYE
+820 RVMGHTRTPVLKKYE

-841 EHRTLYG
+841 DKRTVYG
-848 QPTADLVHPGHPL
+848 KPTADLVHPGHPL
-861 MASVTDLVLS
+861 MGAVTDLILS
-871 SHRSLLKRGAVLVDP
+871 SHRTLLKRGAVLLDP
-886 NDDSTEPRV
+886 NDDGTQPRV
-895 LFMLDHSVREA
+895 LFMLDHSVRESTA
-906 QGANG
+906 ADAASQ
-911 QEPRDVSRR
+911 PRDVSRR
-920 LQFVEMKPNGA
+920 LQFVEMGQNG
-931 AEPAPFAR
+931 EPTPAQFAR
-939 HLDLI
+939 HLDLV
-944 PITANEASKITDIL
+944 PLSAEQAAAVADVLKADWITD
-958 QADWVT
+958 Q
-964 QHIEARALAYAVE
+964 IEARALAFAVE

-987 AGRRERQAD
+987 STRRQRQAERQ
-996 KQLAAVRERL
+996 LSAVRERL

-1015 RAIKLDL
+1015 RAIRLDMD
-1022 EVRAGKQPRLQ
+1022 VRAGKQPRLQ
-1033 PENARRRAEEL
+1033 PDNARRRAEEL

-1051 TAELQAMRTVISGT
+1051 TSELEAMRHVASGS
-1065 PHVIGGALVIPGGL
+1065 PNVIGGALVIPAGL
-1079 LAQRSATPNFSAD
+1079 LAQRNGGPNWTAD
-1092 AEARARVERIAMQ
+1092 AEARARVERVAMQ
-1105 AVFEAEHALGHKTK
+1105 AVFDAEHALGHRTK

-1125 CGWDITAYIPQAEGL
+1125 CGWDITAYIDQAQGL
-1140 ALEKH
+1140 ALERH

-1170 QKEKFVLAVVIV
+1170 QKDKFVLAVVMV
-1182 DGDKAESVHYV
+1182 DGETAESVHYI

-1209 LDLGL
+1209 LDLTL
-1214 LLQRAAAPQQYN
+1214 LLQRSTAPAAHYL
-1226 H
+1226 